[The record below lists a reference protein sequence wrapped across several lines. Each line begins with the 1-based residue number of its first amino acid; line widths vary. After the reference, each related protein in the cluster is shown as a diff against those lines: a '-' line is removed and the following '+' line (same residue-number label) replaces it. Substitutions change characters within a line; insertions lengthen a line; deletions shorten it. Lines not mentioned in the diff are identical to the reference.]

1 MYLNKRNRVGSIEV
15 GKQAGLVIINDN
27 IAENVSAIRNM
38 ETVFKNGV
46 GYNSTALFDNTKSVV
61 GLH

>member
-1 MYLNKRNRVGSIEV
+1 MSSVRFK
-15 GKQAGLVIINDN
+15 D
-27 IAENVSAIRNM
+27 SA
-38 ETVFKNGV
+38 FKNGV